1 MIDLSWFWFEIR
13 GLPVA
18 VAARN
23 CHVAASQTK
32 PRFVVPAQAECR
44 WQKFL
49 QIVAVLAA
57 IEMWRGGEL
66 PGMLIVVAVGAVLEL
81 HLVKRIFTS
90 GKMTLRAPQRGMLA
104 LQRICGRLVFL
115 QTELRRL
122 KTIDAVAG

>member
-1 MIDLSWFWFEIR
+1 MIDLSWSWFEIR

-32 PRFVVPAQAECR
+32 RRFVVPAQAECR

-57 IEMWRGGEL
+57 IKMRRGGEL
-66 PGMLIVVAVGAVLEL
+66 PGMLIVMAVGAVLEL
-81 HLVKRIFTS
+81 HLVDRISPFGEMAMRT
-90 GKMTLRAPQRGMLA
+90 PQRGMLA
-104 LQRICGRLVFL
+104 LQRICGRPVFL

>member
-1 MIDLSWFWFEIR
+1 MIDLSWFWFKIR

-23 CHVAASQTK
+23 RHVAASQTK
-32 PRFVVPAQAECR
+32 RRFVVPAQTECR

-81 HLVKRIFTS
+81 HPVPRVFAPRNVA
-90 GKMTLRAPQRGMLA
+90 LRAL
-104 LQRICGRLVFL
+104 
-115 QTELRRL
+115 
-122 KTIDAVAG
+122 